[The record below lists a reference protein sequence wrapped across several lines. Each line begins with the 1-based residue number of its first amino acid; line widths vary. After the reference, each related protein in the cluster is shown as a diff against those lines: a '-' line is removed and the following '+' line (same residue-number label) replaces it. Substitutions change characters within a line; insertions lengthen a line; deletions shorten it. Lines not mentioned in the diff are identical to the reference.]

1 MFFVKKNAICFK
13 LLIIALFFFSQ
24 GSTYITA
31 LIRFLK
37 LNYFTYIYLHFK
49 VIITAFFVFSRWP
62 LPIMLTTC
70 CCFMF
75 KSNFSDIE
83 LKSAVSCLSQN
94 FNIIELKSDF
104 IRVTN
109 GGVLTLHLG
118 WKIIANWKLRMS
130 GNCNS
135 VRRL

>member
-1 MFFVKKNAICFK
+1 MSQSSNNHLFLFPFPRD
-13 LLIIALFFFSQ
+13 LLISLLRS
-24 GSTYITA
+24 GSWNFI
-31 LIRFLK
+31 I
-37 LNYFTYIYLHFK
+37 FTYISLHFT
-49 VIITAFFVFSRWP
+49 VIITAFFVFPCWP
-62 LPIMLTTC
+62 LPIMSTTWS
-70 CCFMF
+70 CFMF